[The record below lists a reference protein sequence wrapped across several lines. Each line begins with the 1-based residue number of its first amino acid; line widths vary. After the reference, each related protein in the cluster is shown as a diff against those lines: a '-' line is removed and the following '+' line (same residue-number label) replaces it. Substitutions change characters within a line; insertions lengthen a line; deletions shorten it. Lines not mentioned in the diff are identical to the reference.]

1 MQKNQDLNRRDFH
14 KLAVAALGGVIA
26 GTQTAPFAG
35 AADEKDK
42 DKHPLLKDPHTCRGL
57 NTCKEKG
64 AGKKN
69 ACAGQGT
76 CATAKAHE
84 CKGMGEC
91 KGQGGCG
98 EKPGENE
105 CKGKGECAVP
115 LSDKAWDKARKNFE
129 AAAKKAGITVGKA
142 PPKPKKK

>member
-1 MQKNQDLNRRDFH
+1 MEHSELNRRDFH
-14 KLAVAALGGVIA
+14 KLTMAAVGGVVA
-26 GTQTAPFAG
+26 GTQFVHAQG
-35 AADEKDK
+35 KDK
-42 DKHPLLKDPHTCRGL
+42 DKDKNPLLVEPHVCRGL

-98 EKPGENE
+98 AKPGENE

-115 LSDKAWDKARKNFE
+115 LSDKAWDKTRKRFE
-129 AAAKKAGITVGKA
+129 EVAKKAGIKLGAA